1 MTVWAK
7 SRAFVSWHYSSSCS
21 TGVAGNMEKYERYKG
36 GEEKK
41 KHNFFQQWI
50 LWM

>member
-41 KHNFFQQWI
+41 T
-50 LWM
+50 